1 MDRRVGALSGGE
13 KARLAL
19 AKFMLTPATLLVLD
33 EPTNHLDIP
42 SKEVLEEALQCFQG
56 AVVVAS
62 HDRYFLRRVANRIVE
77 VKDRKLMD
85 YKGDY
90 TVFLESNDQE
100 AEAEDIRVE
109 EKKKKEQKKIKA
121 KSKMSKAEKARL
133 KKEKAKAFQAKK
145 KGGKQKNAGRWS

>member
-1 MDRRVGALSGGE
+1 MGGMERKVGALSGE

-42 SKEVLEEALQCFQG
+42 SKEVLEEA
-56 AVVVAS
+56 VVLAS
-62 HDRYFLRRVANRIVE
+62 HDRYFLRQVANRIVE
-77 VKDRKLMD
+77 VRDQRLVD

-90 TVFLESNDQE
+90 DVFLQENDEE
-100 AEAEDIRVE
+100 AEAEEVRVGG
-109 EKKKKEQKKIKA
+109 KKRKDQKKIKA
-121 KSKMSKAEKARL
+121 KSKMSKAEKTRL

-145 KGGKQKNAGRWS
+145 KGGKTKNAGRWS